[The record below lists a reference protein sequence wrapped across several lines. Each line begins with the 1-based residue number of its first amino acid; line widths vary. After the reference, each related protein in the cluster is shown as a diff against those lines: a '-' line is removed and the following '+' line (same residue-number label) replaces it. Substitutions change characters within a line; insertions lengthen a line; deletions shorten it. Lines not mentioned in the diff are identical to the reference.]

1 MASKT
6 IVCYGCGKDISDE
19 SQSSNRFSLFNPSHS
34 KTFAIWK
41 DLVRQQLIVL
51 ESDID
56 VEEISQDTKDGT
68 ACRVCRSCSSAMVRL
83 NQLDS
88 RVRLNINNAITAI
101 CNVRG
106 MPVSEAEPD
115 QQGPSR
121 AEPDQERP
129 SRKRSHSESL
139 NETTRTRNSHSPDV
153 SVSHI

>member
-1 MASKT
+1 M
-6 IVCYGCGKDISDE
+6 
-19 SQSSNRFSLFNPSHS
+19 
-34 KTFAIWK
+34 
-41 DLVRQQLIVL
+41 RQQLIVL

-68 ACRVCRSCSSAMVRL
+68 VCRVCRSCSSAMVRL

-101 CNVRG
+101 CNVCG
-106 MPVSEAEPD
+106 MPVPEAEPD

-121 AEPDQERP
+121 AEPDQEIERP

>member
-1 MASKT
+1 MA
-6 IVCYGCGKDISDE
+6 VGKIY
-19 SQSSNRFSLFNPSHS
+19 QMSHS
-34 KTFAIWK
+34 
-41 DLVRQQLIVL
+41 LVVIGSVYSILRIQRHLLSGRTWCVNSLLCWRL

-68 ACRVCRSCSSAMVRL
+68 VCRVCRSCSSAMVRL

-106 MPVSEAEPD
+106 MPAPEAEPD